1 MGDSS
6 ASASTSAA
14 DPSLFGDYEVFLN
27 FCGQDTRYGFTDFLY
42 TSLTRAGIRTFRDDN
57 DLRVGEEIGPELVR
71 SINDS
76 KISIPIFSKNYASK
90 KWCLIELACMVQCLK
105 NRGQKILPIFYDVT
119 PDDVQHQ
126 RGSYEEAF
134 HQHED
139 AFRQCR
145 KRKRRHNKKVI
156 QEWKNALK
164 TIGKLKG
171 LELQKETGGHEGQLV
186 TIITDTVSEI
196 LMQNNK
202 HEDSYLVGMHSRIE
216 KVDKLLNIQCDGVRF
231 IGIHGMGGLG
241 KTTTA
246 EVIYNKYQHHF
257 ECHSF
262 LPDVRETESRNG
274 IVHLQ
279 TQLLSAILKTRTI
292 HVNDYM
298 DGIRQIKGVV
308 GRKKV
313 LIVLDDVNDKSQI
326 ERLAGSWKWFGARS
340 RIIITTRNKEVMCAL
355 ESTTEEGHP
364 KVYGSYQ
371 PDYLDPVE
379 SLELFCKNAFGRKNP
394 PEDYKTLSESIAST
408 AAGLPLVLKV
418 IGSSLYGEI
427 DKELWEYKIKELKD
441 VLDEEVQKKL
451 RLSFDPLTDA
461 QKEIFLDIACLFIG
475 QNKTNPCYMWDE
487 CGFHPRTA
495 LNVLVRRSLITVGD
509 DDILSMHDQLRDLGR
524 QIVREG
530 KLDKLGK
537 WSRLW
542 DKDKAFEV
550 YQTGQGTKKVKALCL
565 QLHLHLYR
573 AVSHYDQFLTGY
585 LCLLHWF
592 FAICALSTSLQ
603 WTIKNYL
610 KNLESSLLMESP
622 VMAAG

>member
-6 ASASTSAA
+6 ASASTSAT
-14 DPSLFGDYEVFLN
+14 DPSLFGNYEVFLN
-27 FCGQDTRYGFTDFLY
+27 FCGQDTRYGFTDYLY
-42 TSLTRAGIRTFRDDN
+42 NSLTRAGIRTFRDDN
-57 DLRVGEEIGPELVR
+57 ELRLGEEIGPELVR
-71 SINDS
+71 AINDS

-90 KWCLIELACMVQCLK
+90 KWCLIELAHMVQCLE
-105 NRGQKILPIFYDVT
+105 NRGKIFLPIFYDVT
-119 PDDVQHQ
+119 PNDVQHQ
-126 RGSYEEAF
+126 LNSYKEAF
-134 HQHED
+134 HQH
-139 AFRQCR
+139 
-145 KRKRRHNKKVI
+145 KKRRYDAKVI
-156 QEWKNALK
+156 QEWKDALK
-164 TIGKLKG
+164 IVGQIKG
-171 LELQKETGGHEGQLV
+171 LELEKETGGHEGQLV
-186 TIITDTVSEI
+186 TIITDTVSKI

-202 HEDSYLVGMHSRIE
+202 HEDSYLVGKPSRIE
-216 KVDKLLNIQCDGVRF
+216 KVYKLLNIHCDGVRF

-241 KTTTA
+241 KTTIA
-246 EVIYNKYQHHF
+246 EVIYNKCRHHF

-279 TQLLSAILKTRTI
+279 TQLLSTILKTRTI

-340 RIIITTRNKEVMCAL
+340 RIIITTRNKEVLRAL

-364 KVYGSYQ
+364 EVFRSYQ
-371 PDYLDPVE
+371 PDYLDPFE
-379 SLELFCKNAFGRKNP
+379 SLELFCKHAFGRKYP
-394 PEDYKTLSESIAST
+394 PEDYKTLSKGIAST

-418 IGSSLYGEI
+418 TGSSLYGETN
-427 DKELWEYKIKELKD
+427 KELWEYKIKELKD

-475 QNKTNPCYMWDE
+475 QNKTNPCYMWDD
-487 CGFHPRTA
+487 CGFHPRIV

-509 DDILSMHDQLRDLGR
+509 DDILRMHDQLRDFGR

-542 DKDKAFEV
+542 DSDKAFEV
-550 YQTGQGTKKVKALCL
+550 YETRQV
-565 QLHLHLYR
+565 R
-573 AVSHYDQFLTGY
+573 
-585 LCLLHWF
+585 
-592 FAICALSTSLQ
+592 ST
-603 WTIKNYL
+603 
-610 KNLESSLLMESP
+610 
-622 VMAAG
+622 V